1 MTLQITI
8 DAAARQYLV
17 KHDAA
22 LTLRS
27 SPRHGCC
34 GGTVFLPIVEPGSVQ
49 GSESWPVTEQDGI
62 RIYIEPGMNLPDHT
76 HLRIGVDKLLMMT
89 RLWVEGV
96 KSTM

>member
-8 DAAARQYLV
+8 DSEAKQYLI

-34 GGTVFLPIVEPGSVQ
+34 GGTVFLPIAEPGRTQ
-49 GSESWPVTEQDGI
+49 GSELWTAIEQDGI
-62 RIYIEPGMNLPDHT
+62 HIYIEPSISLPDHT

>member
-1 MTLQITI
+1 MTLHITI
-8 DAAARQYLV
+8 DPQAKQYLI

-34 GGTVFLPIVEPGSVQ
+34 GGTVFLPIAEAGQ
-49 GSESWPVTEQDGI
+49 TKGSESWPVAEHDGI
-62 RIYIEPGMNLPDHT
+62 RVYIEPGMDLPGHAQ
-76 HLRIGVDKLLMMT
+76 LRIGVDKLLMMT

-96 KSTM
+96 ASTT